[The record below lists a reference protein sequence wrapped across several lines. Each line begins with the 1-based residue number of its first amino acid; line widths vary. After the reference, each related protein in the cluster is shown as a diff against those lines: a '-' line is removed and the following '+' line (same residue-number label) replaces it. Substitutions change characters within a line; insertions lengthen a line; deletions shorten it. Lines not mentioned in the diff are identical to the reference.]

1 MGRPRGAKNNPN
13 HKAGGKRRN
22 SGRKLPTQ
30 SNTLFNYV
38 PGPRGAEESKS
49 NQDASSDDESVP
61 VVNNIS
67 ASSESTSIRAA
78 QANLRRVE
86 LEKRKKDSLNELR
99 KVSKECRNNSSEM
112 EDEDDIVLDND
123 DVVEENADVSDSE
136 INPEKNDDLTGKF
149 KYQTSSFHHF
159 QR

>member
-1 MGRPRGAKNNPN
+1 MGRPRGAKNKPN
-13 HKAGGKRRN
+13 HKASGKRRN

-61 VVNNIS
+61 VVNNRN
-67 ASSESTSIRAA
+67 ASSESTSIRAVK
-78 QANLRRVE
+78 ANLRRVE
-86 LEKRKKDSLNELR
+86 LEKRKKDDLNELR

-112 EDEDDIVLDND
+112 EDEDDIFLDND
-123 DVVEENADVSDSE
+123 DVVEENADVSYSE
-136 INPEKNDDLTGKF
+136 ITPEKK
-149 KYQTSSFHHF
+149 
-159 QR
+159 